1 MKVKVGITIGDINS
15 IGLEV
20 ILKVLREEAVLKQ
33 FTPIIYGS
41 SKAVAYHRNVI
52 KADEMSFQT
61 IHDISRV
68 SSHKIGVVNCWDET
82 VQISLGKVTEEGGK
96 YAYLALDRAVND
108 LKEGKIDVLVTAPI
122 HKEAMQMAQFPYK
135 GHTDFLE
142 AMFEKKGMMMMVHN
156 KMRLGL
162 VTTHIPI
169 KDVAESITRNQLKN
183 SIKIFNESLKK
194 DFGIGKPV
202 IGILGLNPHAGDG
215 QLMGVEEEEI
225 ISPVILESKESGIL
239 TMGPYSSD
247 AYFGSMAFRKMDGT
261 LAMYH
266 DQGLIPF
273 KTLAFSEGVNYTAG
287 LPYVRTSPDH
297 GTAMDI
303 AGKNCADPTSMRNAI
318 FLAVDIFK
326 NRRADHPE
334 ISEN

>member
-20 ILKVLREEAVLKQ
+20 ILKVLREEAILKQ

-61 IHDISRV
+61 VHDGSRIA
-68 SSHKIGVVNCWDET
+68 SHKIGVVNCWDET
-82 VQISLGKVTEEGGK
+82 VQITLGKITEEGGQ
-96 YAYLALDRAVND
+96 YAYLALDKAVKD

-122 HKEAMQMAQFPYK
+122 HKEAMQKAKFPYK

-142 AMFEKKGMMMMVHN
+142 DMFATKGMMMMVN
-156 KMRLGL
+156 DDLRLGL

-169 KDVAESITRNQLKN
+169 SEVAENMTTNRLNN
-183 SIKIFNESLKK
+183 SIHIFNESLKN

-202 IGILGLNPHAGDG
+202 IGVLGLNPHAGDG
-215 QLMGVEEEEI
+215 QLMGAEEEE
-225 ISPVILESKESGIL
+225 VITPAIMESKENGIL
-239 TMGPYSSD
+239 AMGPYSSD

-318 FLAVDIFK
+318 FLAVDIYK
-326 NRRADHPE
+326 NRNFGN
-334 ISEN
+334 SESDLD